1 MLGKLTKL
9 AVKRTT
15 PIEHEIVF
23 FLKLIGNANE
33 KLYIDEPAAPNI
45 KQKLPITRICE
56 RWL

>member
-1 MLGKLTKL
+1 MLGKLRKL

-33 KLYIDEPAAPNI
+33 QIYIDEPAAPSI

-56 RWL
+56 R